1 MGSIEI
7 KDNFFEK
14 DLINFLDNY
23 FLNLPHYYGHSSTG
37 NSERFYT
44 HNFNVDNPLI
54 NFLCTKINK
63 NIKILRVYI
72 NIQYDNMNGDFHTD
86 DGDTTYLIMVS
97 ETLQKNSGL
106 FQIIKE
112 NNETQSIEFVQNRM
126 ISFSSNLK
134 HRGLAPLEKNTP
146 RITLAFKT
154 VKI

>member
-14 DLINFLDNY
+14 DLINFLDDY

-37 NSERFYT
+37 NSEKFYT
-44 HNFNVDNPLI
+44 HHFNVDNPLI

-63 NIKILRVYI
+63 NKKILRVYI
-72 NIQYDNMNGDFHTD
+72 NIQHNNMNGEFHTD
-86 DGDTTYLIMVS
+86 DGDTTYLVMIS
-97 ETLQKNSGL
+97 NTLEKGSGQ
-106 FQIIKE
+106 FQLINE

-126 ISFSSNLK
+126 ISFPSNLK

-154 VKI
+154 VKK

>member
-1 MGSIEI
+1 MGSVGI

-14 DLINFLDNY
+14 DLINFLNDY

-37 NSERFYT
+37 NSEKFYT
-44 HNFNVDNPLI
+44 HHFNVDNPLI

-72 NIQYDNMNGDFHTD
+72 NIQYNNMNGEFHTD
-86 DGDTTYLIMVS
+86 DADTTYLVMVS
-97 ETLQKNSGL
+97 NTLEKGSGQ
-106 FQIIKE
+106 FQLINK
-112 NNETQSIEFVQNRM
+112 NNEIQSIDFIQNRM
-126 ISFSSNLK
+126 IFFTSNLK

-154 VKI
+154 IKI